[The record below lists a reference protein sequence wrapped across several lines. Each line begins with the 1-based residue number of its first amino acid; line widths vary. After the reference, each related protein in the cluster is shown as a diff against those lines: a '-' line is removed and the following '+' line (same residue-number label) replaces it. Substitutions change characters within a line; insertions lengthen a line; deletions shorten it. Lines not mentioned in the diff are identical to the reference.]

1 MSFLSGADCGPSNG
15 LSSLLKHSQAD
26 RSLQGDRTEAGPGPG
41 AASFRQRPAG
51 AGGPADAQAWFAQQQ
66 QHGGP
71 QQFSGP
77 PPSSFEF
84 EKMRAE
90 MERMQMNNGGGG
102 GSGGSGGWAQEMNR
116 RGAPQQ
122 HMNMGPQSGNQG
134 SAWSS
139 QFASA
144 GHASA
149 PQQEAPGA
157 SATRSGGYGGFGM
170 LGGGMGGMGM
180 IGGGMGSMFANR
192 AAQQQQ
198 PQQSSSRFTE
208 LSDKQWEDEFA
219 RLDAEATADKG
230 KGKAAEPEQGQ
241 AEDEDRRVREALDRL
256 ESDIQEDGY
265 EGDRRFEELWNAMHA
280 GGAVPP
286 SGADADVA
294 RFEEELQ
301 RQRERNAE
309 EDDEAFEFYNHPSG
323 GLGGGIQGLNETGRL
338 DGTEDALLDGFGTV
352 GVDGFPRL
360 GGYRFAQD
368 NPFMTHEAPL
378 AEGLRLLANG
388 GSLAD
393 AALLFEAAT
402 QRDAAGGTGGEQG
415 EVSRALRERSEAWRR
430 LGEAMAMNERE
441 TQAIRALEEA
451 IKLDENNLEAYMS
464 LAISYINEGYDAAAH
479 STLERYMSRAYPHLK
494 PDPLPESISGTK
506 DPLQGTDGNPWAS
519 LNRATSLFLAAA
531 REGAAKGTIDP
542 EVQVGLGVLF
552 YSNSSYEQARD
563 CFNTALQARPNDFLL
578 WNRLGATLANS
589 GKPEDAIEAY
599 HKALELR
606 PTFTRAI
613 YNLSVAC
620 LNLGAHHEAAEHL
633 LAALSLQQSHEA
645 PNVPDG
651 ASAPRPPPLAEAQ
664 ESHNLWSTLR
674 RIFLVMDRMDLAQ
687 QAHVGSDLGQ
697 FRAEGFEF

>member
-1 MSFLSGADCGPSNG
+1 
-15 LSSLLKHSQAD
+15 
-26 RSLQGDRTEAGPGPG
+26 
-41 AASFRQRPAG
+41 
-51 AGGPADAQAWFAQQQ
+51 
-66 QHGGP
+66 
-71 QQFSGP
+71 
-77 PPSSFEF
+77 
-84 EKMRAE
+84 
-90 MERMQMNNGGGG
+90 
-102 GSGGSGGWAQEMNR
+102 
-116 RGAPQQ
+116 
-122 HMNMGPQSGNQG
+122 
-134 SAWSS
+134 
-139 QFASA
+139 
-144 GHASA
+144 
-149 PQQEAPGA
+149 
-157 SATRSGGYGGFGM
+157 M

-451 IKLDENNLEAYMS
+451 IKLDENNLEAYMVSASVS
-464 LAISYINEGYDAAAH
+464 LSLPACRSFPRRSRWPSRT
-479 STLERYMSRAYPHLK
+479 STKATTPLRIRRWSGTCRAPTRTSSPTRCRSPSRAPRTRCRG
-494 PDPLPESISGTK
+494 PT
-506 DPLQGTDGNPWAS
+506 
-519 LNRATSLFLAAA
+519 AT
-531 REGAAKGTIDP
+531 RG
-542 EVQVGLGVLF
+542 
-552 YSNSSYEQARD
+552 
-563 CFNTALQARPNDFLL
+563 
-578 WNRLGATLANS
+578 
-589 GKPEDAIEAY
+589 
-599 HKALELR
+599 
-606 PTFTRAI
+606 
-613 YNLSVAC
+613 
-620 LNLGAHHEAAEHL
+620 
-633 LAALSLQQSHEA
+633 
-645 PNVPDG
+645 
-651 ASAPRPPPLAEAQ
+651 PR
-664 ESHNLWSTLR
+664 
-674 RIFLVMDRMDLAQ
+674 
-687 QAHVGSDLGQ
+687 
-697 FRAEGFEF
+697 